1 MWPSSAEAS
10 QSNISY
16 LPAFSSKNLSNYLCP
31 YLCLSKASSSMF
43 SPTLA
48 HFEPLHIGFNM
59 MSLHTLGLELEDG
72 YGSIVFF
79 VYNVALIIFTT
90 VVSHS
95 RCAVFWCTHALH

>member
-1 MWPSSAEAS
+1 
-10 QSNISY
+10 
-16 LPAFSSKNLSNYLCP
+16 
-31 YLCLSKASSSMF
+31 MF

-79 VYNVALIIFTT
+79 VYNVALIMFTT

-95 RCAVFWCTHALH
+95 RCAVSLVHPCTALSSGVSAGQHNTQLMIPRYPFH